1 MPLVLQILLPIAVGV
16 VCAVIAFIAG
26 SNHRKHTA
34 EAEIGSAEQE
44 AKRLVN
50 EAIRTAEAKKKETIL
65 EGKDEIHRQRLE
77 AEREIA
83 DRRKD
88 VQRQERRIQQKEETL
103 DKKLEHLEAKEE
115 AINAKTKKIDE
126 RLAEAETVKKS
137 QFEMLERISG
147 FSIDQAK
154 DYLLKKLE
162 DELVHEKAIKI
173 MEIEQQ
179 TKDDA
184 DNKAREIISLAI
196 QRCAADHVAEATI
209 SVVPLPNDEMK
220 GRIIGRE
227 GRNIRAIETMTGV
240 DLIIDDTPE
249 AITLSS
255 FDPVRREVA
264 VSYTHLTLPTTSRV

>member
-50 EAIRTAEAKKKETIL
+50 EAIKTAEAKKKETIL

-162 DELVHEKAIKI
+162 EH
-173 MEIEQQ
+173 
-179 TKDDA
+179 
-184 DNKAREIISLAI
+184 
-196 QRCAADHVAEATI
+196 
-209 SVVPLPNDEMK
+209 
-220 GRIIGRE
+220 G
-227 GRNIRAIETMTGV
+227 MTQLGENH
-240 DLIIDDTPE
+240 D
-249 AITLSS
+249 ITLDVS
-255 FDPVRREVA
+255 RRIYEA
-264 VSYTHLTLPTTSRV
+264 AR